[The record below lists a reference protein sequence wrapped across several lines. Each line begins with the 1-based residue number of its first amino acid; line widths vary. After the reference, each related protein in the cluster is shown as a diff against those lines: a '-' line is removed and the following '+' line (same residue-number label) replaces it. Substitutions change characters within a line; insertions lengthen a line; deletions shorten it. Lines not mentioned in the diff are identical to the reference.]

1 MYIRLLSNFSISCR
15 SSDTHITFH
24 LVTLGEFF
32 LWNRRRTPPTSKP
45 FLKNYWTDSRTSLIW
60 SKVPIK
66 HNIFMYTQEILA
78 VNSHNTTFCIF
89 GWAVSTGSYQN
100 PPSQVK
106 LITVD
111 FSYTQ
116 KKNRITISIS
126 AKRLHKTQKINRII
140 CNNNSTD

>member
-1 MYIRLLSNFSISCR
+1 
-15 SSDTHITFH
+15 
-24 LVTLGEFF
+24 
-32 LWNRRRTPPTSKP
+32 
-45 FLKNYWTDSRTSLIW
+45 
-60 SKVPIK
+60 
-66 HNIFMYTQEILA
+66 MYTQEILA